1 MKKRKDFLKCIVLIL
16 LLAFA
21 GSVFAGCAKKT
32 QEPEGPDQF
41 MVYYTNQNAND
52 IIYRI
57 ETVQGAEN
65 MEQVELIQTLLDLV
79 FTQNEEDTTYY
90 TVKPENV
97 NLQGIIAK
105 DGLVTLDFNAAYLR
119 MTNVR
124 EIIFRASV
132 VLTLLQVPGI
142 TGVSFT
148 VDQSPIVN
156 SNGDMIGTMT
166 KDTFVNVLLN
176 EEGML
181 KQETDLTIYFAN
193 ETGEKLV
200 PVLYRFT
207 IDNSNYSMEEYILSR
222 LLEGPAEGE
231 ALRTISSQ
239 VSLNGVVTTDHI
251 CYVNFSKEFL
261 EQEQKVSDEI
271 MIYSIVDSLC
281 QLTHVHSVKFMVDG
295 ETEIILHGS
304 MDLTQP
310 IVRDLSYIE

>member
-281 QLTHVHSVKFMVDG
+281 QLTYVHSVKFMVDG